1 MTGHTFH
8 REREEL
14 HGITV
19 VLAGRSGRTYV
30 GRYHERGSRGVVM
43 HDAAIHDPGTAE
55 LDRDGWL
62 ARMRKFGVP
71 VTEKMLIVPDDEA
84 GEIERFGGD

>member
-19 VLAGRSGRTYV
+19 VLTGRSGRTYV

-43 HDAAIHDPGTAE
+43 HDAAVHDPAE
-55 LDRDGWL
+55 AGMERDAWL
-62 ARMRKFGVP
+62 ERMRKYGVA
-71 VTEKMLIVPDDEA
+71 VTEKMLIVPEEEA
-84 GEIERFGGD
+84 GEIEKFG